1 MSRAFKC
8 DLCGVA
14 FDVESEGLPE
24 RAVASERATIEGKE
38 VDVSIII
45 KLDAFAGAQETHVC
59 NESWKKV
66 MQAVKA
72 WVNANI

>member
-24 RAVASERATIEGKE
+24 RVVASERATIEGRE
-38 VDVSIII
+38 IDISIII
-45 KLDAFAGAQETHVC
+45 KIDAFAGAQETHVC
-59 NESWKKV
+59 NASWQKV